1 MADTPEAPDPSSA
14 PYREIT
20 FAGVALGVLVGVVM
34 TVSFTYAGLKLGF
47 TVPASMVSAMLGW
60 GVLRGLLKK
69 GSIVENNINQTVA
82 AAINV
87 SSAGVIF
94 TVPVLYLFQAERAR
108 GSTAVA
114 TAAQS
119 AGLSIEQYVARHPE
133 LQAIDPKLLWA
144 MAGAS
149 LAGALLGVLFII
161 PSRKQMIELE
171 RLVFPTG
178 VATATILKASASGA
192 RRARMLGW
200 GIASSVLF
208 ATFVGLPGVVHG
220 LPWPAIE
227 DFSISEKLHLPGWFA
242 ITLAVSGGL
251 TSIGGGYI
259 TGRAGLV
266 LMVGAVIGHW
276 IVTPA
281 VVMQGWMPDRA
292 WFDVVTRAGSHVDAA
307 QAVVTAHGGHCR
319 AAGACAEFVQMGH
332 QLASGAHGHDPRE
345 AANAVLGS
353 WAYRNV
359 TRPLGVGML
368 LGGSIASVILTAP
381 VLLAAVKSVR
391 NARTSAKGAA
401 QELDPKLMYV
411 GVGVGFLILVFAAW
425 MGVRAVGT
433 STIGVGSILFAS
445 AIATAWMWLANI
457 IVSITTG
464 KTDNSPLSGMALITI
479 LLILTALG
487 RSEAGVMV
495 AMVMAVAV
503 CVATG
508 QGSDMMQDL
517 KTGHLVGALPR
528 RQQLTQLVVAW
539 IGPLVSLVTLFILA
553 KKFVFGNDPLTAP
566 QAQAI
571 KAAIELLAP
580 PADASVAQQ
589 ALADATRLRYAV
601 GAAVGLTLTLGVGGG
616 LGVVLGLSMYLPMSV
631 TLTYFVGC
639 VITVWT
645 ERRFGKE
652 WVEERGVP
660 LAAGWLVGEGLAQV
674 VLVGVDLARVAAGG
688 GA

>member
-1 MADTPEAPDPSSA
+1 MASKLSAAQDSRSGSDEKKRADSDA
-14 PYREIT
+14 PYREVT
-20 FAGVALGVLVGVVM
+20 FAGVLLGVVVGVVM

-94 TVPVLYLFQAERAR
+94 TVPVLYLMQMEAVRSSAR
-108 GSTAVA
+108 VIA
-114 TAAQS
+114 AAQQ
-119 AGLSIEQYVARHPE
+119 AGITADQYVLRHPE
-133 LQAIDPKLLWA
+133 LQSIDAKLLWA

-192 RRARMLGW
+192 KRARMLGV
-200 GIASSVLF
+200 GIATSVIF
-208 ATFVGLPGVVHG
+208 ATIVGLPGVIPS

-227 DFSISEKLHLPGWFA
+227 DFSISEKLHIPAWFA
-242 ITLAVSGGL
+242 ITIAVSGGL
-251 TSIGGGYI
+251 TSVGGGFI

-276 IVTPA
+276 IVTPL
-281 VVMQGWMPDRA
+281 VVTQGWMPA
-292 WFDVVTRAGSHVDAA
+292 TVQHAA
-307 QAVVTAHGGHCR
+307 P
-319 AAGACAEFVQMGH
+319 E
-332 QLASGAHGHDPRE
+332 
-345 AANAVLGS
+345 VLGA

-368 LGGSIASVILTAP
+368 LGGSLASVILTAP
-381 VLLAAVKSVR
+381 MLLAAIRSIKQQRQRSR
-391 NARTSAKGAA
+391 GND
-401 QELDPKLMYV
+401 ELDPRWMYA
-411 GVGVGFLILVFAAW
+411 GIAAGFVILAIAAKTAVMA
-425 MGVRAVGT
+425 MGDT
-433 STIGVGSILFAS
+433 TIGTGAILFAS
-445 AIATAWMWLANI
+445 LVATAWMWLANI

-487 RSEAGVMV
+487 RSQAGIMV

-528 RQQLTQLVVAW
+528 RQQLTQLAVAW
-539 IGPLVSLVTLFILA
+539 IGPLISLVTLVILA
-553 KKFVFGNDPLTAP
+553 KKFVFGQNPLTAP

-571 KAAIELLAP
+571 RAAIDLLAP
-580 PADASVAQQ
+580 AQDASPLQNVIAE
-589 ALADATRLRYAV
+589 ATRLRYAV
-601 GAAVGLTLTLGVGGG
+601 GAAVGLTLTLGAGGG

-631 TLTYFVGC
+631 TLTYCIGC
-639 VITVWT
+639 AVAVWT
-645 ERRFGKE
+645 EKKYGRE
-652 WVEERGVP
+652 WIEDVGVP
-660 LAAGWLVGEGLAQV
+660 LSAGWLVGEGLALV
-674 VLVGVDLARVAAGG
+674 VIVAIDLARVALKG

>member
-1 MADTPEAPDPSSA
+1 MATPSTGSDPSAA

-20 FAGVALGVLVGVVM
+20 LAGVALGVLVGVVM
-34 TVSFTYAGLKLGF
+34 TISFTYAGLKLGF

-94 TVPVLYLFQAERAR
+94 TVPVLYLVQAERAR
-108 GSTAVA
+108 SSSAVI
-114 TAAQS
+114 AAARS

-133 LQAIDPKLLWA
+133 LQAIDGKLLWA

-200 GIASSVLF
+200 GIVSSVIF
-208 ATFVGLPGVVHG
+208 ATFVGLPGVVKG

-227 DFSISEKLHLPGWFA
+227 DFSLSEKLHLPGWFA
-242 ITLAVSGGL
+242 ITLAISGGL
-251 TSIGGGYI
+251 TSVGGGFI

-281 VVMQGWMPDRA
+281 VVTQGWLPDRA
-292 WFDVVTRAGSHVDAA
+292 WLDVVARAGAGVDPA
-307 QAVVTAHGGHCR
+307 QQALRLHADACQS
-319 AAGACAEFVQMGH
+319 AGACGQLVSMGQ
-332 QLASGAHGHDPRE
+332 QLASGAHGPHARE
-345 AANAVLGS
+345 AATHALGA

-381 VLLAAVKSVR
+381 VLLAAVRSVR
-391 NARTSAKGAA
+391 NARSSRTGAS
-401 QELDPKLMYV
+401 QELDGRLMYA
-411 GVGVGFLILVFAAW
+411 GIFAGFVILVIAAW
-425 MGVRAVGT
+425 MGVRAVGDG
-433 STIGVGSILFAS
+433 TIGVGSILLAS

-528 RQQLTQLVVAW
+528 RQQLTQLAVAW
-539 IGPLVSLVTLFILA
+539 IGPLVSLVTLYVLA
-553 KKFVFGNDPLTAP
+553 RKFVFGNDPLTAP

-580 PADASVAQQ
+580 PADATVAQQ
-589 ALADATRLRYAV
+589 ALAEATRLRYAV
-601 GAAVGLTLTLGVGGG
+601 GAAVGLTLTLGAGGG

-639 VITVWT
+639 LATVWT
-645 ERRFGKE
+645 ERRYGKE

>member
-1 MADTPEAPDPSSA
+1 MADPTKPSDETVA

-20 FAGVALGVLVGVVM
+20 FAGVGLGVLVGVVM
-34 TVSFTYAGLKLGF
+34 TISFTYAGLKLGF

-94 TVPVLYLFQAERAR
+94 TVPVLYLVQAERAR
-108 GSTAVA
+108 SSSAVV
-114 TAAQS
+114 TAARS
-119 AGLSIEQYVARHPE
+119 AGLSIEQYIARHPE
-133 LQAIDPKLLWA
+133 LQTIDVKLLWA

-149 LAGALLGVLFII
+149 LAGAILGVLFII

-178 VATATILKASASGA
+178 VATATILKASATGA
-192 RRARMLGW
+192 RRAKTLGW
-200 GIASSVLF
+200 GIVSSVIF
-208 ATFVGLPGVVHG
+208 ATLVGLPNVVQG

-227 DFSISEKLHLPGWFA
+227 DFSISERLHLPAWFA
-242 ITLAVSGGL
+242 ITVAVSGGL
-251 TSIGGGYI
+251 TSVGGGFI

-281 VVMQGWMPDRA
+281 VVTQGWLPDRA
-292 WFDVVTRAGSHVDAA
+292 WLDVVTRAGAGVGPA
-307 QAVVTAHGGHCR
+307 QQV
-319 AAGACAEFVQMGH
+319 
-332 QLASGAHGHDPRE
+332 LGAHGDLCQSGGSCARLVTMGQQLAAGTHGHPASE
-345 AANAVLGS
+345 AANQVLGA

-381 VLLAAVKSVR
+381 VLLAAVRSVR
-391 NARTSAKGAA
+391 NARSSRAGAS
-401 QELDPKLMYV
+401 QELDGRLMYAGIV
-411 GVGVGFLILVFAAW
+411 AGFFILALAAW
-425 MGVRAVGT
+425 MGVRAVGDG
-433 STIGVGSILFAS
+433 TIGVVAILVAS

-528 RQQLTQLVVAW
+528 RQQLTQLAVAW
-539 IGPLVSLVTLFILA
+539 IGPLVSLLTLYVLA
-553 KKFVFGNDPLTAP
+553 RRFVFGNDPLTAP

-571 KAAIELLAP
+571 KAAIDLLAP
-580 PADASVAQQ
+580 PADASIAQQ
-589 ALADATRLRYAV
+589 ALAEATRLRYAV
-601 GAAVGLTLTLGVGGG
+601 GAVVGLALTLGAGGG

-631 TLTYFVGC
+631 TLTYSIGC
-639 VITVWT
+639 AVAVWT
-645 ERRFGKE
+645 ERRFGKG

-674 VLVGVDLARVAAGG
+674 VLVGVDLARVAGG
-688 GA
+688 RT